1 MGDINDLILVSVD
14 DHIIE
19 PPDLFVNHLPARYL
33 SRAPK
38 SVRRDDGTD
47 AWMFGGNV
55 MSSSALSAIAG
66 RPKSEY
72 GLDPTGLEEARPGC
86 YDVHER
92 VKDMDA
98 GGVLAS
104 LNFPTFP
111 TFTGRTFLSD
121 DLDLSLALIRAYN
134 DWHIDEWCG
143 AYPGRFIPMALPVM
157 WDAELTA
164 AEVRRCAGKGCHS
177 LSFSE
182 NPAALGYPS
191 FHSEYWDPVWEA
203 CCDTATVVSMHLGS
217 SGKLLIPAPD
227 GPPDVMITL
236 QPMNVACA
244 AADLLWSRVL
254 KSFPDIRFAL
264 SEGGNGWIPYFMER
278 VNRTFDLHHEW
289 TKQNFGGRLPSEVFQ
304 EHFLTCFIKDSVGLA
319 LRHQIGV
326 DSMAWEGDYPHPDG
340 LWPDAP
346 EDLASQFE
354 LFGVPDDEARK
365 ISYQNALRWY
375 SFDPFSHIP
384 REEATV
390 GALRR
395 RATGHDVSIVSGR
408 VRRNMPVEALARHR
422 ALAEQALARA

>member
-1 MGDINDLILVSVD
+1 MNINDLILVSVD
-14 DHIIE
+14 DHIVE
-19 PPDLFVNHLPARYL
+19 PPDLFANHLPKKYL
-33 SRAPK
+33 SRAPRQQ
-38 SVRRDDGTD
+38 RREDGTD
-47 AWMFGGNV
+47 VWMFGETV
-55 MSSSALSAIAG
+55 MTSSALSAIAG

-72 GLDPTGLEEARPGC
+72 GMEPSGLEEARPGC
-86 YDVHER
+86 YDVHAR

-143 AYPGRFIPMALPVM
+143 AHPGRFIPMALPIM
-157 WDAELTA
+157 WDADLTA
-164 AEVRRCAGKGCHS
+164 QEVRRCAEKGCHS

-191 FHSEYWDPVWEA
+191 FHSEHWDPLWRA
-203 CCDTATVVSMHLGS
+203 CCDTGTVVSMHLGS
-217 SGKLLIPAPD
+217 SGKLLIPAED

-244 AADLLWSRVL
+244 AADVLWSRVL
-254 KSFPDIRFAL
+254 KAFPDIRFAL

-278 VNRTFDLHHEW
+278 VDRTFEMHSEW

-304 EHFLTCFIKDSVGLA
+304 EHFLTCFINDPVGVA
-319 LRHQIGV
+319 LRHQIGI

-340 LWPDAP
+340 LWPYAP
-346 EDLASQFE
+346 EDLVSQFE
-354 LFGVPDDEARK
+354 RFGVTDEEADK
-365 ISYQNALRWY
+365 ITHQNALRWY
-375 SFDPFSHIP
+375 SFDPFGHIP
-384 REEATV
+384 KEDATV
-390 GALRR
+390 GALRS
-395 RATGHDVSIVSGR
+395 RAAGHDVSIVPGA
-408 VRRNMPVEALARHR
+408 VRKRTPDDTLARHR
-422 ALAEQALARA
+422 AHAEEALAAAP